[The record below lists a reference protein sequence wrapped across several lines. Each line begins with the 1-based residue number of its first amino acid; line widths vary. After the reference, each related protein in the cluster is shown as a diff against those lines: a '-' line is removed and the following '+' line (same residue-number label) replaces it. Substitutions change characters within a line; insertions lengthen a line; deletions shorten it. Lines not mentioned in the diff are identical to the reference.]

1 MPLSPPRP
9 SLRPGPLVA
18 SALLVTSLFAGLSGT
33 ASAQSVAATTTVSS
47 SWVILPSED
56 VIYRYYP
63 KYQQDHGIAGVVD
76 INCHVRNRRDLDQC
90 LIKSETPEH
99 NDFGA
104 AAVRMAEAEF
114 HVLPEPVTGAEI
126 NSSVTIRVSFTPKL
140 AAGSESAA
148 AATAPATAA
157 IGAED
162 PAAVISWGQSVTP
175 LDWHYAAPAK
185 GQISFWKAEARLS
198 PTTVRGSV
206 RYEYYDRADA
216 PATTVR
222 SSVVTYEFDCAGHGY
237 RPLGVTTYV
246 QPNLAGAPTVLSG
259 PAAAS
264 QKLEPGTVLEDAATR
279 VCQFDA
285 AGPSGAANMA
295 ATSASPSKP

>member
-114 HVLPEPVTGAEI
+114 HVLPEPVVGAEI
-126 NSSVTIRVSFTPKL
+126 NSSVTIRVAFTPKL

-148 AATAPATAA
+148 ALTAPTTAA

-264 QKLEPGTVLEDAATR
+264 QKLEPGTVLEDAASR
-279 VCQFDA
+279 VCQFD
-285 AGPSGAANMA
+285 AANMA

>member
-1 MPLSPPRP
+1 MPLSLPRP
-9 SLRPGPLVA
+9 SRRPGPLVA
-18 SALLVTSLFAGLSGT
+18 SAILVTSLFAGLVAGLSAT

-63 KYQQDHGIAGVVD
+63 KYQQDHGIAGVVE
-76 INCHVRNRRDLDQC
+76 INCRVRNRRDLDQC

-104 AAVRMAEAEF
+104 AAVKMAEAEF
-114 HVLPEPVTGAEI
+114 HVLPEPVVGAEI
-126 NSSVTIRVSFTPKL
+126 NASVTVRVAFTPKP
-140 AAGSESAA
+140 AAGSDTAA

-162 PAAVISWGQSVTP
+162 PDAVIGWGQSVMP

-185 GQISFWKAEARLS
+185 GQISFWKAQTRLS
-198 PTTVRGSV
+198 PTTVRGAV

-237 RPLGVTTYV
+237 RPLGVTTYL

-264 QKLEPGTVLEDAATR
+264 QKLVPGTVLEDAASR
-279 VCQFDA
+279 VCQFD
-285 AGPSGAANMA
+285 AANMA
-295 ATSASPSKP
+295 ATSASPSKS

>member
-76 INCHVRNRRDLDQC
+76 INCHVRNYRDLDQC

-114 HVLPEPVTGAEI
+114 HVLPEPVVGAEI
-126 NSSVTIRVSFTPKL
+126 NSSVTIRVAFTPKL

-148 AATAPATAA
+148 ATTAPTTAA

-264 QKLEPGTVLEDAATR
+264 QKLEPGTVLEDAASR
-279 VCQFDA
+279 VCQFD
-285 AGPSGAANMA
+285 AANMA